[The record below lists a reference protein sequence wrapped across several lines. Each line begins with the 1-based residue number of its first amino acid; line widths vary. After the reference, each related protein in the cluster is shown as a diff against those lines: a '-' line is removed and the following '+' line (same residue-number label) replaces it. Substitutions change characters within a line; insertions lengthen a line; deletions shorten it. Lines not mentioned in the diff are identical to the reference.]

1 MTNIALTPKQ
11 FDIVKAIL
19 HAVPEVWV
27 FGSRV
32 TGKYRKTS
40 DLDICVRWVNG
51 PRPGKLELLKEAF
64 EQSDLP
70 FIVDVCDYHA
80 VAPDFQD
87 VILTTGVSLR

>member
-11 FDIVKAIL
+11 FDIVKTIL
-19 HAVPEVWV
+19 QDVSEVWV

-32 TGKYRKTS
+32 TGEYRETS
-40 DLDICVRWVNG
+40 DLDVCVRWGNG
-51 PRPGKLELLKEAF
+51 PCPAKLEQLKEAF

-87 VILTTGVSLR
+87 IIMTTGISLR

>member
-19 HAVPEVWV
+19 HAVPKVWV

-32 TGKYRKTS
+32 TGKYRETS
-40 DLDICVRWVNG
+40 DLDICERWVNG
-51 PRPGKLELLKEAF
+51 PRPGELELLQEAF

-80 VAPDFQD
+80 VAPDFQN
-87 VILTTGVSLR
+87 VILTREVSLR